1 MAKLQVQVKPNAKQ
15 QKIQQND
22 DGTWTVFLKSPPI
35 EGKANQELVR
45 LLSKKLGVSKSCIHI
60 QSGEKSRHKRLEIE
74 GLESVP
80 ELE

>member
-22 DGTWTVFLKSPPI
+22 DGTWTVFLKSPPV

-45 LLSKKLGVSKSCIHI
+45 LLSKKLGIPKSCIHI

-74 GLESVP
+74 GIESLP